1 MEFPTTDK
9 QIKMWCFA
17 YADEQ
22 RDFSATMD
30 IDGADRVERAKRLY
44 DFISSY
50 QPSAPSNDRV
60 LFERLVFAL
69 IPRTDYNPC
78 GAAQDFFKE
87 ITGRWYAPSEVYHQD
102 VHTSQREQT
111 DKQEEQRT

>member
-22 RDFSATMD
+22 RDFSDTMD

-44 DFISSY
+44 DFICSY
-50 QPSAPSNDRV
+50 QPSVQFEDMRLMEKLV
-60 LFERLVFAL
+60 LAY
-69 IPRTDYNPC
+69 IPKCSYPFD
-78 GAAQDFFKE
+78 AAEDLFTQ
-87 ITGRWYAPSEVYHQD
+87 ITGRKYIPSSSD
-102 VHTSQREQT
+102 CRDARTSQHEQM
-111 DKQEEQRT
+111 D

>member
-1 MEFPTTDK
+1 MEFPITDK

-50 QPSAPSNDRV
+50 EPSSSEAQKKPRV
-60 LFERLVFAL
+60 SLFSRLKNFL
-69 IPRTDYNPC
+69 RL
-78 GAAQDFFKE
+78 K
-87 ITGRWYAPSEVYHQD
+87 GRG
-102 VHTSQREQT
+102 
-111 DKQEEQRT
+111 

>member
-1 MEFPTTDK
+1 MEFPATDK

-44 DFISSY
+44 DFICSY
-50 QPSAPSNDRV
+50 QPSSPSGEQKKLRV
-60 LFERLVFAL
+60 SPFSRLKNFL
-69 IPRTDYNPC
+69 RM
-78 GAAQDFFKE
+78 K
-87 ITGRWYAPSEVYHQD
+87 GRG
-102 VHTSQREQT
+102 
-111 DKQEEQRT
+111 

>member
-22 RDFSATMD
+22 QDFSATMD

-50 QPSAPSNDRV
+50 EPSSLEEKMKPRAS
-60 LFERLVFAL
+60 LLSRLKSFL
-69 IPRTDYNPC
+69 RL
-78 GAAQDFFKE
+78 K
-87 ITGRWYAPSEVYHQD
+87 GRG
-102 VHTSQREQT
+102 
-111 DKQEEQRT
+111 

>member
-50 QPSAPSNDRV
+50 EPSSLEEKMKPRV
-60 LFERLVFAL
+60 SLLSRLKSFL
-69 IPRTDYNPC
+69 RL
-78 GAAQDFFKE
+78 K
-87 ITGRWYAPSEVYHQD
+87 GRG
-102 VHTSQREQT
+102 
-111 DKQEEQRT
+111 

>member
-50 QPSAPSNDRV
+50 EPSSLGEKMKPHVS
-60 LFERLVFAL
+60 LLSRLKSFL
-69 IPRTDYNPC
+69 RL
-78 GAAQDFFKE
+78 Q
-87 ITGRWYAPSEVYHQD
+87 GRG
-102 VHTSQREQT
+102 
-111 DKQEEQRT
+111 